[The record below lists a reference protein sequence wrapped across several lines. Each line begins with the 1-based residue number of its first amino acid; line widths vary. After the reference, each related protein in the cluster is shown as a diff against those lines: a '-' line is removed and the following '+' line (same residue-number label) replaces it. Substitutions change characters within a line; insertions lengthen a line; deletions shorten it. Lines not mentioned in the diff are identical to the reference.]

1 MLVEEGV
8 PPLGVEAA
16 ELRRERRRRAP
27 GPGDLELAGVLGLAL
42 PLPLPLLGLLHRRH
56 LPPSPSSPFLSPT
69 AVCARLLPASFYRA
83 PAPGLPG
90 KVNQRFF
97 P

>member
-27 GPGDLELAGVLGLAL
+27 GQGGLELARLLG
-42 PLPLPLLGLLHRRH
+42 LPLPLLGLLHRRH
-56 LPPSPSSPFLSPT
+56 LPPSSPLSFLSFSYCSLRSSP
-69 AVCARLLPASFYRA
+69 
-83 PAPGLPG
+83 PGLLFITP
-90 KVNQRFF
+90 VLQDYLAR
-97 P
+97 